1 MKLRS
6 KYSSLVTLLLL
17 APVSLA
23 SLSVHADGRI
33 KGTGGVSSI
42 GGSGGGGLI
51 PWATLTSHATREE
64 IGASGF
70 ISTVD
75 VDDFTLDVAG
85 AAFNFHDRF
94 EISYARQNFTIKAN
108 HAKISQ
114 DTAGLKYKL
123 AGDLIYGN
131 VPQITL
137 GAEYN
142 SLRDP
147 ATAFAVGA
155 EEPDGT
161 DFYISAAKAWI
172 DGIGHR
178 TSMLN
183 VNVRHSESNQ
193 YGLLGFGGDD
203 MGSRLHL
210 EAAGA
215 VFLTRSLVAGA
226 EYRHKSD
233 NLGALREDSATDI
246 YIAWLP
252 SKHLSFTAAYV
263 DLGEIAGAPDQ
274 TGFYFS
280 IQGAL

>member
-6 KYSSLVTLLLL
+6 ECLILMTPLVLMFTSL
-17 APVSLA
+17 
-23 SLSVHADGRI
+23 LSFPAHADGRI

-42 GGSGGGGLI
+42 GGAGGGGLI
-51 PWATLTSHATREE
+51 PWATLTSHATQEE
-64 IGASGF
+64 IGVSGF
-70 ISTVD
+70 VTTSD

-85 AAFNFHDRF
+85 AAINFHDRF
-94 EISYARQNFTIKAN
+94 ELSYARQNFTIKAN

-114 DTAGLKYKL
+114 DTAGIKYRL

-131 VPQITL
+131 VPQVTL

-147 ATAFAVGA
+147 ATALAVGA

-161 DFYISAAKAWI
+161 DFYISAARAWI
-172 DGIGHR
+172 DGVGNR

-193 YGLLGFGGDD
+193 YGLLGYGGDD

-210 EAAGA
+210 EVAAA
-215 VFLTRSLVAGA
+215 VFFTRSLVAGA

-233 NLGALREDSATDI
+233 NLGALQEDSATDI
-246 YIAWLP
+246 FIAWLP